1 MDANQALRQFAAEG
15 QSFDY
20 LFLDPPYAKQEILQQ
35 LEAMLKDELIR
46 PFAYVVCETD
56 KSIVLPE
63 KIGSLHLMRAQT
75 YGISAVTI
83 YRNEG

>member
-20 LFLDPPYAKQEILQQ
+20 LFLDPPYAKQEIVQQ
-35 LEAMLKDELIR
+35 VESMLIDGLIR

-63 KIGSLHLMRAQT
+63 QIGSLHLVRAQT

>member
-1 MDANQALRQFAAEG
+1 
-15 QSFDY
+15 
-20 LFLDPPYAKQEILQQ
+20 
-35 LEAMLKDELIR
+35 
-46 PFAYVVCETD
+46 VVCETD